1 MWNTRYYCWHYYQP
15 SFALSPSPYRNVYEL
30 DAAERLMNEANRR
43 EKRKTYFTL
52 FLCRRLFFFVFST
65 RTILR
70 AQRQI
75 VTWFFFFSVQTIHTR
90 SWKCRSEFHYS
101 LCPLFIALSI
111 VGSSFLVLEFSYIV
125 RQNNLIIEYF
135 IKWNLRWQNSSKI
148 NQIPFGRNG
157 FIVCVN
163 KRARFWNIQCN
174 K

>member
-1 MWNTRYYCWHYYQP
+1 MELANSYGLTEYFHTMWNTRYYCWHYYQP

-75 VTWFFFFSVQTIHTR
+75 VTWFFFSPFKQFTQGAGNVEVNFITLYVL
-90 SWKCRSEFHYS
+90 CS
-101 LCPLFIALSI
+101 LLCLLLAALF
-111 VGSSFLVLEFSYIV
+111 
-125 RQNNLIIEYF
+125 
-135 IKWNLRWQNSSKI
+135 
-148 NQIPFGRNG
+148 
-157 FIVCVN
+157 
-163 KRARFWNIQCN
+163 
-174 K
+174 

>member
-1 MWNTRYYCWHYYQP
+1 MELANSYGLTEYFHTMWNTRYYCWHYYQP

-75 VTWFFFFSVQTIHTR
+75 VTCFFFLRSNNSHKELEMSKWISLLSMSFVHCFVYCWQLFFSFGIFIHCSAKQFNNR
-90 SWKCRSEFHYS
+90 ILHKVKF
-101 LCPLFIALSI
+101 ALA
-111 VGSSFLVLEFSYIV
+111 
-125 RQNNLIIEYF
+125 
-135 IKWNLRWQNSSKI
+135 K
-148 NQIPFGRNG
+148 
-157 FIVCVN
+157 
-163 KRARFWNIQCN
+163 
-174 K
+174 